1 MKRYMIWDSDAV
13 DEEFVKNEREE
24 MESVYPNQSD
34 DWWWGFA
41 EETNQEY
48 LNCEKMNLRNIG
60 FSKEIIIFAEVD
72 LWYCRTLICSNT
84 GTRKVSEILSSD
96 GYLRGQSNIKYWVD
110 AYGNLRAEESHHD
123 GTNTY
128 LFRVFKDFVS
138 EETEE
143 FVLDKATR
151 GTLTKDD
158 ITRYTHR
165 IGKEIADVYGW
176 KVRKNK
182 NED

>member
-1 MKRYMIWDSDAV
+1 MKKYVIWNSDAV
-13 DEEFVKNEREE
+13 DEEFVAAEREE
-24 MESVYPNQSD
+24 MESVYPDQND
-34 DWWWGFA
+34 DWWWDFA

-48 LNCEKMNLRNIG
+48 LNCEKMNLRDIV
-60 FSKEIIIFAEVD
+60 FPKEIIIFAD
-72 LWYCRTLICSNT
+72 LGLWDGRKSAYKNT
-84 GTRKVSEILSSD
+84 GTRKVSEVLKN
-96 GYLRGQSNIKYWVD
+96 GYLRDSSNIKYWVD

-138 EETEE
+138 EETER
-143 FVLDKATR
+143 FMLDKAAR

-158 ITRYTHR
+158 ITRYTRR

-176 KVRKNK
+176 KVRKN
-182 NED
+182 